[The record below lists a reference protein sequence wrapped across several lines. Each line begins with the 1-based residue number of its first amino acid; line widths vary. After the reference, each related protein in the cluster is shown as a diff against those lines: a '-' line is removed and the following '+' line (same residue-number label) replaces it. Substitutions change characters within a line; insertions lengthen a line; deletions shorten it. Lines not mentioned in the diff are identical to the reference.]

1 MNKPTRIL
9 FLIIA
14 AALLIAGCNRTQ
26 NNPSTT
32 TSAPPPAAQPAA
44 TPAQPAMPAQPAAP
58 ASTASTDSSAATIE
72 QNQKLSA
79 VDWAMKQDEI
89 KNDPSGQWAINAT
102 ASSSY
107 GDAKGTA
114 AWSPMQVTGQPN
126 VEHYGDDGRAWAP
139 KTEDGGIEWVDLTYA
154 KPVNASEVRIRE
166 SCGSGAVVRLELF
179 DDQGNPHKVWQGD
192 DPTKDLNYFII
203 KFPPTSYKTNHLKIT
218 LATNAVP
225 GWNEIDAVQLI
236 GK

>member
-1 MNKPTRIL
+1 MNKLTRIL
-9 FLIIA
+9 FLAVA
-14 AALLIAGCNRTQ
+14 AALLIVGCSRTQ
-26 NNPSTT
+26 NSPTSNSTP
-32 TSAPPPAAQPAA
+32 APAAQPAA
-44 TPAQPAMPAQPAAP
+44 TPAPPAAAVATP
-58 ASTASTDSSAATIE
+58 ASSTAADASAATIE

-89 KNDPSGQWAINAT
+89 KHDPSGQWAIDAS

-107 GDAKGTA
+107 NNATGQA
-114 AWSPMQVTGQPN
+114 AWSAMQASGLPN

-139 KTEDGGIEWVDLTYA
+139 STPDGGIEWLDLTYA
-154 KPVNASEVRIRE
+154 RPVNASEVRIRE
-166 SCGSGAVVRLELF
+166 SCGAGAVVKLELF
-179 DDQGNPHKVWQGD
+179 DDQGNLHKVWQGD